1 MYVQATA
8 TLFLHCNEKRALG
21 SFWLGGSK
29 SYQPLSLLLKIRYNL
44 GSSLPRT
51 IHPSADQTMLDTIDK
66 KILTILQQ
74 DGRITNARLAQKV
87 GLSPPAVL
95 ERVRRLEGSG
105 VIAKYVAILDREQT
119 GFGLQ
124 TIVMV
129 CLSHHQ
135 ISSLQNVKERLTS
148 MTEVL
153 ECHQLTGEVDFLLKV
168 AVKDMN
174 AYTNFVNNKLSGIP
188 GIQNVKTSFILETLK
203 NNTALK
209 LFPDD

>member
-1 MYVQATA
+1 
-8 TLFLHCNEKRALG
+8 
-21 SFWLGGSK
+21 
-29 SYQPLSLLLKIRYNL
+29 
-44 GSSLPRT
+44 
-51 IHPSADQTMLDTIDK
+51 MLDATDK

-74 DGRITNARLAQKV
+74 DGRITNARLAQEV

-95 ERVRRLEGSG
+95 ERVRRLEASG
-105 VIAKYVAILDREQT
+105 VIDKYVAILDRQAA
-119 GFGLQ
+119 GFGVQ

-135 ISSLQNVKERLTS
+135 ISSLQNVKERLTR
-148 MTEVL
+148 MDEVL
-153 ECHQLTGEVDFLLKV
+153 ECLQLTGEVDFLLKV
-168 AVKDMN
+168 AVKDMS

-209 LFPDD
+209 LMPDE

>member
-1 MYVQATA
+1 MFDATD
-8 TLFLHCNEKRALG
+8 R
-21 SFWLGGSK
+21 
-29 SYQPLSLLLKIRYNL
+29 
-44 GSSLPRT
+44 
-51 IHPSADQTMLDTIDK
+51 

-74 DGRITNARLAQKV
+74 NGRITNARLAHEV

-95 ERVRRLEGSG
+95 ERVRRLEASG
-105 VIAKYVAILDREQT
+105 VIDKYVAILDRQQA
-119 GFGLQ
+119 GFSVQ

-135 ISSLQNVKERLTS
+135 ISSLQNVKERLTR
-148 MTEVL
+148 MDEVL

-168 AVKDMN
+168 AVKDMS

-203 NNTALK
+203 NDTALK
-209 LFPDD
+209 LIADE